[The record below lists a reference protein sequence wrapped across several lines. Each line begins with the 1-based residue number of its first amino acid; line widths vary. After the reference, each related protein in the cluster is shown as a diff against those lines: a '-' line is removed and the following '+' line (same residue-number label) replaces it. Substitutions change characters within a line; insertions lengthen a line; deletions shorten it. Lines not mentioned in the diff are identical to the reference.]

1 MRPGPGRFLRRLA
14 SLLVRGPDAPFVLGD
29 LEETLS
35 RDLARGVWPRR
46 ARWRYLRNAVA
57 SASRLARA
65 RARGSWRGRRRG
77 FGALG
82 VSWLDVKL
90 GLRMLVKAP
99 LLTAVSIVSLG
110 VGIPV
115 GLAPGQIIDALE
127 TTLPVEGGDRI
138 EILRYRSVETSGVVL
153 PTSYD
158 LGVWREALGSFETL
172 AAVRLVEHNVDSGN
186 DAAAPVVGAELTPST
201 FGILEARPLLGRML
215 DGGDAVPGAPPVVVL
230 GEDLWRAR
238 MAGDSGAVGRTVRI
252 SGEPHTVVGI
262 MPSDFGFP
270 VRQQM
275 WLPLE
280 ALPASEPGDGIRM
293 QVFGR
298 LAEGATRE
306 IAEGE
311 LATVLRRL
319 GAELPETHRLLVAEV
334 APFTAAGWMGQP
346 EGSLRGATTGIWL
359 MQMPSLLLLMVACV
373 NVGLLVFARAATRS
387 EELAVR
393 TALGASRGRIV
404 AQVLAEALVLAV
416 VSAGAGLLLLHL
428 ITTRYI
434 ETVVSVLGAYPPYYM
449 DFGVTWQTVLR
460 ALLLAAL
467 SAAAAAVLPA
477 LRVTGKG
484 LRLGLQRAGAGS
496 RGIRF
501 GRMSTALVVADI
513 ALAVA
518 VVGLAVGVGNRVGG
532 AVLRTAE
539 PQLAVEEYLAAR
551 IRLPVSVAPFDVESA
566 AAREARM
573 ARIEREL
580 VERLEADPRV
590 RGVAVASS
598 LPGMSYSR
606 RHVETGTGVHPID
619 QGWVGLGFFEGLG
632 RPVLAGRDFGPEDL
646 EGDRR
651 SVIVNV
657 AFAEQVLPTSRM
669 DRSSR
674 RQARKSA
681 DRVSVTVVRVS
692 TFRIRTMPSPP
703 GYGILGN
710 AASLIT
716 SNAPAAIAMPNARA
730 SAPTTVMPG

>member
-1 MRPGPGRFLRRLA
+1 VRPGPGRFLRRLA

-393 TALGASRGRIV
+393 TALGASRGVLGV
-404 AQVLAEALVLAV
+404 AHAGGGRARHGAV
-416 VSAGAGLLLLHL
+416 ERRRSGLPAGATGAAHGRAAGRRVEQAARPGPGTAAPHVR
-428 ITTRYI
+428 TTAGIGR
-434 ETVVSVLGAYPPYYM
+434 THQADSGCS
-449 DFGVTWQTVLR
+449 GCLR
-460 ALLLAAL
+460 A
-467 SAAAAAVLPA
+467 
-477 LRVTGKG
+477 
-484 LRLGLQRAGAGS
+484 RAQDRS
-496 RGIRF
+496 RR
-501 GRMSTALVVADI
+501 
-513 ALAVA
+513 
-518 VVGLAVGVGNRVGG
+518 
-532 AVLRTAE
+532 
-539 PQLAVEEYLAAR
+539 
-551 IRLPVSVAPFDVESA
+551 
-566 AAREARM
+566 
-573 ARIEREL
+573 
-580 VERLEADPRV
+580 DPRV
-590 RGVAVASS
+590 RAGRGRLAC
-598 LPGMSYSR
+598 
-606 RHVETGTGVHPID
+606 TGG
-619 QGWVGLGFFEGLG
+619 GE
-632 RPVLAGRDFGPEDL
+632 RPVLAPDLRVSPERGRL
-646 EGDRR
+646 RDRAGTGR
-651 SVIVNV
+651 N
-657 AFAEQVLPTSRM
+657 
-669 DRSSR
+669 
-674 RQARKSA
+674 
-681 DRVSVTVVRVS
+681 DRVALRPSGESLQHLRAHEPIDRQEGLTQVH
-692 TFRIRTMPSPP
+692 RTWT
-703 GYGILGN
+703 G
-710 AASLIT
+710 
-716 SNAPAAIAMPNARA
+716 
-730 SAPTTVMPG
+730 